1 MTTHPG
7 HVVPTGLTEAVL
19 PHPKSVRDLF
29 EGLLGRSVDLT
40 PQDSWTPGPYEPV
53 CVAEM
58 RGDDGHLLAI
68 VALDLALTVWL
79 GAAIGLAPVGGAQDM
94 VAEQD
99 PSPMILANTVEVLNV
114 LSAAW
119 NVGDNPHTRLG
130 PVHQPGQ
137 PLPTRVEE
145 LLAAVGRR
153 EDLQVVV
160 TGYGAGRLAL
170 VAV

>member
-1 MTTHPG
+1 MTATTG
-7 HVVPTGLTEAVL
+7 PTGLTEAVL
-19 PHPKSVRDLF
+19 PHPKAVRDLL
-29 EGLLGRSVDLT
+29 EGLLGRTVDLK

-58 RGDDGHLLAI
+58 RADDGHLLAV
-68 VALDLALTVWL
+68 VALDLALTVYV
-79 GAAIGLAPVGGAQDM
+79 GAAIGLAPAGGAQDM
-94 VAEQD
+94 VKGQD

-137 PLPTRVEE
+137 ALPTRLEE

-153 EDLQVVV
+153 EDLRVDVA
-160 TGYGAGRLAL
+160 GYGSGSLAL